1 MTEDIRRLARDDR
14 VTAEPGREDGSG
26 HQARRLL
33 QQRVSRRALLTLSLA
48 RGAAIAVGQAPRPA
62 AANKAAPAPEQPR
75 PAPCGAC
82 GGDHSLAAVCP
93 VEAHQ
98 RALARGFGR
107 RPEFATNER
116 EGGS

>member
-62 AANKAAPAPEQPR
+62 AASKAAPAPEQPR

-82 GGDHSLAAVCP
+82 GRHHGTGVVCA
-93 VEAHQ
+93 VEARQ
-98 RALARGFGR
+98 QALARGFGR
-107 RPEFATNER
+107 VPELATNQR